1 MYCLFCVVLCI
12 VCVYMCTELLPP
24 GGHPIAVIC
33 IIPLVDFQFWTAKK
47 IVRGK
52 GKGEVYPITGHEIPE
67 GG

>member
-1 MYCLFCVVLCI
+1 
-12 VCVYMCTELLPP
+12 MCTELLPP